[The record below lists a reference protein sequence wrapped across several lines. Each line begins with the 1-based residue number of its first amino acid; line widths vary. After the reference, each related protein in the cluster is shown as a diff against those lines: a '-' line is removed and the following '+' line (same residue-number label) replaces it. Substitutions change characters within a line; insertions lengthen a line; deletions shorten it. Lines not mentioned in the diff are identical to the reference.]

1 MPRVGLILGCSLII
15 AFALPANAAMRK
27 FNDLSAQQVAAL
39 QNSEQRLI
47 AYDHALQS
55 LEDRHLRRKV
65 DARAYET
72 RKDELLAL
80 ICDEAQFQNAVLT
93 KDTNKE
99 EATTEEILSDIVRY
113 SEVASFYA
121 LQVAGG
127 LFNGR

>member
-1 MPRVGLILGCSLII
+1 
-15 AFALPANAAMRK
+15 
-27 FNDLSAQQVAAL
+27 
-39 QNSEQRLI
+39 
-47 AYDHALQS
+47 
-55 LEDRHLRRKV
+55 V
-65 DARAYET
+65 DARAYEK

-121 LQVAGG
+121 LRVAGG